1 MAQINWLDT
10 ERDATGARI
19 KRQGYL
25 LGVAM
30 TPEMRTFL
38 VVGRDD
44 GQIVTIPVTD
54 ARWS

>member
-38 VVGRDD
+38 VVGRND
-44 GQIVTIPVTD
+44 GEIVSIPITD